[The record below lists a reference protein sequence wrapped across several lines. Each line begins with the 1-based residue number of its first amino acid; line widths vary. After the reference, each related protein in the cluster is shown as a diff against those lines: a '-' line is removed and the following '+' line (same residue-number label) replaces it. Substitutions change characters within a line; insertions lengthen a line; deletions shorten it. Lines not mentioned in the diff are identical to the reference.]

1 MIYFETEFDYD
12 QVVDLI
18 GKQKHFRYFET
29 RSQEIFDSH
38 VHHVLLRDES
48 TYVGYGH
55 LDAEL
60 NKLWLGMCVFDPH
73 QFKGYGKAILKNL
86 ITRFTRID
94 IQIKYSKIHLTVD
107 KENFSAINLYLSNR
121 FRIVQQTDSIYY
133 CERKCYV

>member
-1 MIYFETEFDYD
+1 MIQYETNFDYD

-60 NKLWLGMCVFDPH
+60 NKLWLGMCVFDSH
-73 QFKGYGKAILKNL
+73 QSKGYGKVILNHL
-86 ITRFTRID
+86 LN
-94 IQIKYSKIHLTVD
+94 IQTKYSKIHLTVD
-107 KENFSAINLYLSNR
+107 KENFSAVNLYLSNE
-121 FRIVQQTDSIYY
+121 FRITQQTDSIYY
-133 CERKCYV
+133 CERMCYV

>member
-1 MIYFETEFDYD
+1 MIQYETNFDYD

-29 RSQEIFDSH
+29 RSQKIFDSH

-60 NKLWLGMCVFDPH
+60 NKLWLGMCVFDSH
-73 QFKGYGKAILKNL
+73 QSKGYGKVILNNL
-86 ITRFTRID
+86 LN
-94 IQIKYSKIHLTVD
+94 IQTKYSKIHLTVD
-107 KENFSAINLYLSNR
+107 KENFSAVNLYLSNE
-121 FRIVQQTDSIYY
+121 FRITQQTDSIYY
-133 CERKCYV
+133 CERMCYV

>member
-1 MIYFETEFDYD
+1 MIYFETEFDYE

-29 RSQEIFDSH
+29 RSQKIFDSH

-60 NKLWLGMCVFDPH
+60 NKLWLGMCVFDSH
-73 QFKGYGKAILKNL
+73 QSKGYGKVILNHL
-86 ITRFTRID
+86 LN
-94 IQIKYSKIHLTVD
+94 IQTKYSKIHLTVD
-107 KENFSAINLYLSNR
+107 KENFSAVNLYLSNG
-121 FRIVQQTDSIYY
+121 FRITQQTDSIYY
-133 CERKCYV
+133 CERMCYV

>member
-1 MIYFETEFDYD
+1 MIHFETEFDYE

-60 NKLWLGMCVFDPH
+60 NKLWLGMCVFDTH
-73 QFKGYGKAILKNL
+73 QSKGYGKVILNHL
-86 ITRFTRID
+86 LN
-94 IQIKYSKIHLTVD
+94 IQTPYSKINLTVD
-107 KENFSAINLYLSNR
+107 KENLHAVNLYLSNG
-121 FRIVQQTDSIYY
+121 FRIIQQTDSIYY
-133 CERKCYV
+133 CERNNNG